1 METSQAIFKIGG
13 KILENRQ
20 HLTATVS
27 QLTSLYE
34 RNILNKII
42 IIAGGGSYANLIRL
56 LDQKVHIGDDLSHW
70 MAIYSMDIN
79 GKKISRYF
87 PRVKRTKNLE
97 DIEKANRILTVFL
110 PYKYLHQYDPLPH
123 SWDITSD
130 SITLFLAYKLKLK
143 ECYLIKNVDGIYNLK
158 DEIIKSLTSDD
169 FVRFKNSGQIA
180 NLKSKESAIK
190 STKPIDFYLPKLI
203 NKYQINCVIL
213 NGLSSNLRILKYFR
227 LDNDQNK
234 VYTKITYI

>member
-1 METSQAIFKIGG
+1 MLESQAIFKIGG

-34 RNILNKII
+34 RNILNKVI

-56 LDQKVHIGDDLSHW
+56 LDQKIHIGDDLSHW
-70 MAIYSMDIN
+70 MAIYSMDLN

-87 PRVKRTKNLE
+87 PRVKRTKSLE
-97 DIEKANRILTVFL
+97 EIEKANRILTVFL
-110 PYKYLHQYDPLPH
+110 PYTYLHQYDPLPH

-130 SITLFLAYKLKLK
+130 SITLFLAYKLKLN

-158 DEIIKSLTSDD
+158 EEIIKSLTSEE
-169 FVRFKNSGQIA
+169 FLRFKTSGRIA
-180 NLKSKESAIK
+180 NLKSKESPLK
-190 STKPIDFYLPKLI
+190 SSKPIDSYLPKLI
-203 NKYQINCVIL
+203 NKYRINCVIL
-213 NGLSSNLRILKYFR
+213 SGRSSNLRILKYFR
-227 LDNDQNK
+227 LDKDQNK